1 MSCVH
6 RHLSLCALSGDC
18 SDRCAVCV
26 AGVYV
31 FVAGFD
37 QRENIIFM
45 LTDVRRK
52 GKGGE
57 EERESG
63 ERNKIERTLFKIN
76 CPSGSRGYH
85 PRLLT

>member
-52 GKGGE
+52 NVAIRK
-57 EERESG
+57 RKSG

-76 CPSGSRGYH
+76 RPSGSRGYH